1 MWQRIKSW
9 RWAIVVAALLLGGLA
24 YAFWPTPVAVD
35 MAKVTRGPLTVG
47 ITDDGVTRAKDV
59 FVVSAPVTGYL
70 SRIELEAGDPVRRGT
85 VIATMRGLPSSP
97 LDPRS
102 REELRAALAAA
113 EAAANGAQA
122 SLAQARSD
130 LGRAEALAVKGFVTK
145 AQLET
150 ARTRVATGQAALAQ
164 SRAEAARIRAQLGA
178 TSGAASGQ
186 GVVIRAPA
194 GGDVLSLINE
204 SEGVIAEGTPIMTIG
219 NPHSIEAVVDLL
231 SRDAVRVKPGQR
243 VQFSQWGG
251 SEPLLGKVSRI
262 EPYGRL
268 KVSALGIEEQRVNV
282 IVHFDPA
289 SIRQAERLGHGF
301 QFDATI
307 VLWSADK
314 ALRVPIG
321 SLFHGADGGWRVF
334 VVSER
339 RARERLVTI
348 SHLTDEFAE
357 VRAGLK
363 EGETVVLN
371 PSNELQDRAR
381 VRSR

>member
-1 MWQRIKSW
+1 
-9 RWAIVVAALLLGGLA
+9 
-24 YAFWPTPVAVD
+24 
-35 MAKVTRGPLTVG
+35 
-47 ITDDGVTRAKDV
+47 VTRAKDV

-85 VIATMRGLPSSP
+85 
-97 LDPRS
+97 
-102 REELRAALAAA
+102 
-113 EAAANGAQA
+113 
-122 SLAQARSD
+122 
-130 LGRAEALAVKGFVTK
+130 
-145 AQLET
+145 
-150 ARTRVATGQAALAQ
+150 
-164 SRAEAARIRAQLGA
+164 
-178 TSGAASGQ
+178 
-186 GVVIRAPA
+186 
-194 GGDVLSLINE
+194 
-204 SEGVIAEGTPIMTIG
+204 
-219 NPHSIEAVVDLL
+219 
-231 SRDAVRVKPGQR
+231 
-243 VQFSQWGG
+243 
-251 SEPLLGKVSRI
+251 
-262 EPYGRL
+262 
-268 KVSALGIEEQRVNV
+268 V